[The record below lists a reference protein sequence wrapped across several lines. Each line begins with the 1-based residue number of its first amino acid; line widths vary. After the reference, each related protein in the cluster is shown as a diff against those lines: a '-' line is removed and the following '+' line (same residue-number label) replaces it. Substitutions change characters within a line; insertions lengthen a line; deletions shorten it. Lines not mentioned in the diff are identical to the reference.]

1 MGSKTTKLLLLDSL
15 LQEKMPEVGNKLPA
29 VPETILKRRKRQA
42 ENRAIRVKEGI
53 KAKVDRKAK
62 RVDIFKR
69 AEKYAKE
76 YQDQERDEIRL
87 KREAKKA
94 GNFYVP
100 ADPKLAF
107 IMRIRGINQVSPK
120 VKKVLQ
126 LFRLRQ
132 INNGVFIK
140 LNKATINMLRICEPY
155 ITWGTPNLKSVR
167 ELVYKRGFVKVE
179 GNRTPITSNDI
190 IEKALGKF
198 GIICVEDLIHE
209 IMSVGP
215 NFKYASNFLW
225 PFKLNTP
232 TGGWRKKVNHFVE
245 GGDFGC
251 REDKINE
258 LLKKMI

>member
-1 MGSKTTKLLLLDSL
+1 MGGL
-15 LQEKMPEVGNKLPA
+15 EGKLPA
-29 VPETILKRRKRQA
+29 VPETILKRRKKQA
-42 ENRAIRVKEGI
+42 ENRALRAKEAV
-53 KAKVDRKAK
+53 KAKVARKTK
-62 RVDIFKR
+62 RAEIFKR
-69 AEKYAKE
+69 AEKFAKE

-87 KREAKKA
+87 RRDARKE
-94 GNFYVP
+94 GNYYVP
-100 ADPKLAF
+100 SDARLAF
-107 IMRIRGINQVSPK
+107 VMRIRGINQVSPK

-167 ELVYKRGFVKVE
+167 ELVYKRGHVKVE

-190 IEKALGKF
+190 IEKGLGKF
-198 GIICVEDLIHE
+198 NIICVEDLIHE
-209 IMSVGP
+209 ILTVGP

-232 TGGWRKKVNHFVE
+232 SGGWRKKVNHFVE

>member
-1 MGSKTTKLLLLDSL
+1 MAVEG
-15 LQEKMPEVGNKLPA
+15 KLPA

-42 ENRAIRVKEGI
+42 ENRALRAKEAVKS
-53 KAKVDRKAK
+53 KVARKAK
-62 RVDIFKR
+62 RADIFKR
-69 AEKYAKE
+69 AEKFAKE

-87 KREAKKA
+87 RREARKE
-94 GNFYVP
+94 GNYYVP
-100 ADPKLAF
+100 GDPKLAF
-107 IMRIRGINQVSPK
+107 VMRIRGINQVSPK

-167 ELVYKRGFVKVE
+167 ELVYKRGFVKIN
-179 GNRTPITSNDI
+179 GNRTPITSNDLV
-190 IEKALGKF
+190 EGSLGKF

-209 IMSVGP
+209 ILSVGP

-232 TGGWRKKVNHFVE
+232 AGGWRKKVNHFVE

>member
-1 MGSKTTKLLLLDSL
+1 MGLLPANATMAPSSAKKLAAA
-15 LQEKMPEVGNKLPA
+15 KKLPT
-29 VPETILKRRKRQA
+29 VTETILKRRKLKDQRKKNA
-42 ENRAIRVKEGI
+42 LAKEVKDRS
-53 KAKVDRKAK
+53 DRKAK
-62 RVDIFKR
+62 RKVIFKR
-69 AEKYAKE
+69 AEAYVKE
-76 YQDQERDEIRL
+76 YREKEREEIRL
-87 KREAKKA
+87 KRDARKE

-100 ADPKLAF
+100 AEPKLAF
-107 IMRIRGINQVSPK
+107 VMRIRGINQVAPK
-120 VKKVLQ
+120 VRKVLQ

-155 ITWGTPNLKSVR
+155 IAWGTPNLKSVR

-198 GIICVEDLIHE
+198 NIICVEDLIHE

-258 LLKKMI
+258 LLKKMT

>member
-1 MGSKTTKLLLLDSL
+1 
-15 LQEKMPEVGNKLPA
+15 MPDKKLPA

-42 ENRAIRVKEGI
+42 ESRALRVKEALKS
-53 KAKVDRKAK
+53 KADKKSK
-62 RVDIFKR
+62 RVEAFKR
-69 AEKYAKE
+69 AEKYCKE
-76 YQDQERDEIRL
+76 YRTQELDQLRL

-94 GNFYVP
+94 GDFYVP
-100 ADPKLAF
+100 AEPKLAF
-107 IMRIRGINQVSPK
+107 VMRIRGINQVAPK

-155 ITWGTPNLKSVR
+155 VAWGMPNLKSVKD
-167 ELVYKRGFVKVE
+167 LVYKRGFAKVE
-179 GNRTPITSNDI
+179 GNRTPLTSNDI
-190 IEKALGKF
+190 VEQNLGKY
-198 GIICVEDLIHE
+198 GMICVEDLIHE
-209 IMSVGP
+209 IVTVGP

-245 GGDFGC
+245 GGDFGN

-258 LLKKMI
+258 LLRKMV